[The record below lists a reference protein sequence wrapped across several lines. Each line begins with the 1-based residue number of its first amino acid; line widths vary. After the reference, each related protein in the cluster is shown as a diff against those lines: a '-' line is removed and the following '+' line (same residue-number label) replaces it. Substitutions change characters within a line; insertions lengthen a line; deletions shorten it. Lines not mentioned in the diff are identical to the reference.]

1 MVASK
6 IQYPMNREE
15 VLKSPDYWTAKTQ
28 IELYN
33 QAEKF
38 MKDTGRSRSQLAD
51 YLGVSKGYVT
61 QLLNGDYDHR
71 MSKFFELALAFGVV
85 PQIEFIPVE
94 NYIADDICLS
104 KFKRRV
110 PVSKALSTEW
120 KECNAPKKFS
130 LECKVTMCP
139 TVTGAPKYVA

>member
-1 MVASK
+1 
-6 IQYPMNREE
+6 MNREE

-61 QLLNGDYDHR
+61 QLLNGDYDKGIPIDNVSNYHSDREQILLVTSQTELNLYRLKIILR
-71 MSKFFELALAFGVV
+71 MTFV
-85 PQIEFIPVE
+85 
-94 NYIADDICLS
+94 
-104 KFKRRV
+104 
-110 PVSKALSTEW
+110 
-120 KECNAPKKFS
+120 
-130 LECKVTMCP
+130 
-139 TVTGAPKYVA
+139 

>member
-1 MVASK
+1 
-6 IQYPMNREE
+6 MNREE

-61 QLLNGDYDHR
+61 QLLNGDYDWHLLLVWFPKLNLYRLKIILR
-71 MSKFFELALAFGVV
+71 MTFV
-85 PQIEFIPVE
+85 
-94 NYIADDICLS
+94 
-104 KFKRRV
+104 
-110 PVSKALSTEW
+110 
-120 KECNAPKKFS
+120 
-130 LECKVTMCP
+130 
-139 TVTGAPKYVA
+139 